1 MTKEYT
7 MSEICIR
14 DVDERDFP
22 FILNVNEVNVAVLSP
37 MDLEKTKY
45 FRDTAEMFRVAE
57 VD

>member
-1 MTKEYT
+1 

-14 DVDERDFP
+14 DVEERDFP